1 MTPVG
6 RDEGLAAGERLAQ
19 ARFEQSAMP
28 QMMLDLDGHITD
40 VNAATCRRVGRSR
53 DQLLGVSTATLHH
66 PSDPSYGIQRG
77 ADVFSARV
85 EAGSWERVF
94 ATPDGC
100 PIPVLVHASLIRDA
114 AGEPSAIFGIIQDL
128 RVLRDAQL
136 ELDRVS
142 ARFEALLGGAG
153 DWAAIVDPDG
163 RLLYASPAVHLA
175 LGLDERGV
183 EGRIGFE
190 FLHAEDVDLA
200 KETLARVASEPGR
213 SESVIG
219 RVITASGESVWI
231 EEVLTNR
238 LDDPHIQGIVCTGR
252 DVTERVMAER
262 ALRASEERFRSIVET
277 AQEGIWAVNA
287 AGRTVFANARLAQI
301 LGVPLNHIYATAAAE
316 VLGGDSNA
324 TAERIRR
331 RAEVGPESYEL
342 EYEHPDGQLHI
353 LHVTATPLQEPQ
365 MTGGLATVMDVTE
378 MRRVEEELR
387 RRAVHDDLTG
397 LPNRTLLTD
406 RLEQALA
413 RVERDGER
421 AVAVMFIDLDHFKL
435 VNDSWGHATGDALLR
450 LVADRI
456 RTAIRPG
463 DTVARFGGDEFVVV
477 CEVVDGDEA
486 EQIARRVVG
495 SLTARFDVDD
505 QTMYAAASVGI
516 AVSPPASAG
525 ELLRFADVAMYDAKA
540 RGRGRVQMFDVAL
553 AERSAERLVLGN
565 DLRDALEHNRLAMHY
580 QPIINLSTGV
590 VVSVE
595 ALARWNHPQRG
606 LISAAQFVGI
616 AETAGMGPALD
627 RWALASGARD
637 GHILRQRLATQV
649 RVAVNVSAA
658 NLADP
663 TLERNLMSTLAALD
677 VPRDLLIL
685 EITES
690 ALMEQP
696 EQARETIRRLSER
709 GIATAIDDFGTGY
722 SSLAYLNQLPVQ
734 TLKIDRSFVA
744 GLTEDED
751 AFAIVAAIVDL
762 ARILGVR
769 TVAEGVET
777 REQLGLL
784 QRLGCWAGQGYLWAR
799 PMPLEYTIA
808 AISARPGE
816 RFDVTSDS
824 ARRAPAARRRK
835 EPVTSEHGLQLILRL
850 HRQGASLA
858 TIAAALNTDGFRTP
872 QGMRWHRASIARV
885 IRDVA
890 FPGIV
895 EEPPGSTERR

>member
-6 RDEGLAAGERLAQ
+6 RNEGVAAAERLAQ

-28 QMMLDLDGHITD
+28 QVMLDLDGHITD
-40 VNAATCRRVGRSR
+40 VNAATCRLVGRSR
-53 DQLLGVSTATLHH
+53 DALLGVSTATLHH
-66 PSDPSYGIQRG
+66 PSDPSYGTQRG

-85 EAGSWERVF
+85 EAASWERVF
-94 ATPDGC
+94 ATPEGQ
-100 PIPVLVHASLIRDA
+100 PLPVLVHASLIRDA
-114 AGEPSAIFGIIQDL
+114 AGEPSAIFAIIQDL

-163 RLLYASPAVHLA
+163 RLIYASPAVHLA

-190 FLHAEDVDLA
+190 FLHAEDVDAA
-200 KETLARVASEPGR
+200 KGTLARVASEPGR

-238 LDDPHIQGIVCTGR
+238 LHDPHIQGIVCTGR
-252 DVTERVMAER
+252 DVTERMMAER

-287 AGRTVFANARLAQI
+287 AGRTIFANARLAQI
-301 LGVPLNHIYATAAAE
+301 LGLPLNHIYATSAPD
-316 VLGGDSNA
+316 VLGHGSDM
-324 TAERIRR
+324 TERLRS

-342 EYEHPDGQLHI
+342 EYQHPDGQLHV
-353 LHVTATPLQEPQ
+353 LHVTATPLHQPHI
-365 MTGGLATVMDVTE
+365 TGSLATIMDVTE
-378 MRRVEEELR
+378 TRRVEDELR
-387 RRAVHDDLTG
+387 RRALHDDLTG

-413 RVERDGER
+413 RVQREGDC

-435 VNDSWGHATGDALLR
+435 VNDSWGHTTGDALLR
-450 LVADRI
+450 QVADRI
-456 RTAIRPG
+456 RGAVRPG

-477 CEVVDGDEA
+477 CEVADVGAA
-486 EQIARRVVG
+486 EQMARHVVG
-495 SLTARFDVDD
+495 SLTDRFEVED
-505 QTMYAAASVGI
+505 QTLYAAASVGI

-540 RGRGRVQMFDVAL
+540 RGRGRVQLFDVAL

-565 DLRDALEHNRLAMHY
+565 DLRDALEHNRLDMHY
-580 QPIINLSTGV
+580 QPIVDLSTGV

-627 RWALASGARD
+627 RWALTSGARD
-637 GHILRQRLATQV
+637 GHILRQRLASQV

-663 TLERNLMSTLAALD
+663 TLEGNLMSALAALD

-751 AFAIVAAIVDL
+751 AFAIVAAIVAL
-762 ARILGVR
+762 ARTLKGR
-769 TVAEGVET
+769 PVAEGVEP

-784 QRLGCWAGQGYLWAR
+784 QRLGCGAGQGYLWPR
-799 PMPLEYTIA
+799 PLPLDDTVA
-808 AISARPGE
+808 AIASRPAE

-858 TIAAALNTDGFRTP
+858 TVAAALNTEGFRTP
-872 QGMRWHRASIARV
+872 QGLRWHRASIARV

-890 FPGIV
+890 FPGLL
-895 EEPPGSTERR
+895 EESAGPTERA

>member
-1 MTPVG
+1 
-6 RDEGLAAGERLAQ
+6 
-19 ARFEQSAMP
+19 MP
-28 QMMLDLDGHITD
+28 QLMISLDRRITD
-40 VNAATCRRVGRSR
+40 VNDAACTLFGRSR
-53 DQLLGVSTATLHH
+53 DQLIGTSTTALHH
-66 PSDPSYGIQRG
+66 AADPSFGALRG
-77 ADVFSARV
+77 EDVYAARGGR
-85 EAGSWERVF
+85 ARGGRVCGG
-94 ATPDGC
+94 AAPQ
-100 PIPVLVHASLIRDA
+100 PLPALVHSSLIRD
-114 AGEPSAIFGIIQDL
+114 GDGQPCAIFCIVQDL
-128 RVLRDAQL
+128 RVLRDAQM

-163 RLLYASPAVHLA
+163 RLRYGSPAVHLA

-190 FLHAEDVDLA
+190 FLHPDDLDAA
-200 KETLARVASEPGR
+200 KETLARVAIEPGR
-213 SESVIG
+213 TESVIG
-219 RVITASGESVWI
+219 RVITASGQSVWI

-252 DVTERVMAER
+252 DVTERMMAER

-277 AQEGIWAVNA
+277 AQEGIWAVNQ
-287 AGRTVFANARLAQI
+287 AGRTIFANAKLAQI
-301 LGVPLNHIYATAAAE
+301 LGLPLNHIYATSSAE
-316 VLGGDSNA
+316 VLGDEGA
-324 TAERIRR
+324 RITERLRR

-342 EYEHPDGQLHI
+342 EYQHPDGQLHI
-353 LHVTATPLQEPQ
+353 LHETATPLHEPNIN
-365 MTGGLATVMDVTE
+365 GSLATIMDVTE
-378 MRRVEEELR
+378 MRHVEDELR
-387 RRAVHDDLTG
+387 RRALHDDLTG

-413 RVERDGER
+413 RVQREGDC

-435 VNDSWGHATGDALLR
+435 VNDSWGHTTGDALLR
-450 LVADRI
+450 QVADRI
-456 RTAIRPG
+456 RGVVRPG

-477 CEVVDGDEA
+477 CEVADTGEA
-486 EQIARRVVG
+486 ERIARHVVG
-495 SLTARFDVDD
+495 SLTDRFQVED
-505 QTMYAAASVGI
+505 QTLYAAASVGI

-565 DLRDALEHNRLAMHY
+565 DLRDALEQDRLDMHY
-580 QPIINLSTGV
+580 QPIVDLTTGE

-595 ALARWNHPQRG
+595 ALARWQHPERG
-606 LISAAQFVGI
+606 LVPAAQFVGI
-616 AETAGMGPALD
+616 AETAGMGPELD
-627 RWALASGARD
+627 RWALTSGCRDARV
-637 GHILRQRLATQV
+637 LRQRLASPL
-649 RVAVNVSAA
+649 RVAVNVSAT

-762 ARILGVR
+762 ARILKVR

-784 QRLGCWAGQGYLWAR
+784 QRLGRWGGQGYLWAR
-799 PMPLEYTIA
+799 PLPLDDTVA
-808 AISARPGE
+808 AIAPRPAE

-824 ARRAPAARRRK
+824 GRTAPASRRRK
-835 EPVTSEHGLQLILRL
+835 ESVTSEHGLQLILRL

-858 TIAAALNTDGFRTP
+858 TIASALNTEGFRTP
-872 QGMRWHRASIARV
+872 QGLRWHRASIARV

-890 FPGIV
+890 FPGLL

>member
-1 MTPVG
+1 
-6 RDEGLAAGERLAQ
+6 
-19 ARFEQSAMP
+19 MP
-28 QMMLDLDGHITD
+28 QLMISLDRRITD
-40 VNAATCRRVGRSR
+40 VNDAACTLFGRSR
-53 DQLLGVSTATLHH
+53 DQLIGTSTTALHH
-66 PSDPSYGIQRG
+66 AADPSFGALRG
-77 ADVFSARV
+77 EDVYAARSESA
-85 EAGSWERVF
+85 SWERVF
-94 ATPDGC
+94 AAPDGQTLKA
-100 PIPVLVHASLIRDA
+100 LVHSSLIRDGLGDPCA
-114 AGEPSAIFGIIQDL
+114 VFCILQDL
-128 RVLRDAQL
+128 RVLRDAQMK
-136 ELDRVS
+136 LDRVS

-153 DWAAIVDPDG
+153 ERAAIVDPQG

-190 FLHAEDVDLA
+190 FLHPEDLDAA
-200 KETLARVASEPGR
+200 KEALARVAAEPGR

-219 RVITASGESVWI
+219 RVITANGESVWI
-231 EEVLTNR
+231 EEVMTNR

-262 ALRASEERFRSIVET
+262 ALRTSEERFRSIVET

-287 AGRTVFANARLAQI
+287 AGRTVFANAKLAQI
-301 LGVPLNHIYATAAAE
+301 LGVPLNHIYVTAAAD
-316 VLGGDSNA
+316 VLGGDGNA

-365 MTGGLATVMDVTE
+365 LTGGLATVMDVTE

-387 RRAVHDDLTG
+387 RRAGDDDLTG

-450 LVADRI
+450 QVAERI

-477 CEVVDGDEA
+477 CEVIDRNEA

-495 SLTARFDVDD
+495 SLTDRFEVEG

-540 RGRGRVQMFDVAL
+540 RGRGRVQLFDVAL

-565 DLRDALEHNRLAMHY
+565 DLRDALEHNRLDMHY
-580 QPIINLSTGV
+580 QPIVDLSTGV

-627 RWALASGARD
+627 RWALTSGARD
-637 GHILRQRLATQV
+637 GHIFRERLASPV

-663 TLERNLMSTLAALD
+663 TLEGNLMSTLAALSI
-677 VPRDLLIL
+677 PRDLLIL

-696 EQARETIRRLSER
+696 EQARETIRRLADR
-709 GIATAIDDFGTGY
+709 GISSASDDFGTGY

-744 GLTEDED
+744 GLAEDED

-799 PMPLEYTIA
+799 PMPLEETIA
-808 AISARPGE
+808 AVASRPAE
-816 RFDVTSDS
+816 RFDVASD
-824 ARRAPAARRRK
+824 ARAAPASRRRK
-835 EPVTSEHGLQLILRL
+835 EPITSEHGLQQILRL
-850 HRQGASLA
+850 HRQGASLS
-858 TIAAALNTDGFRTP
+858 TIAAALNTEGLPTP
-872 QGMRWHRASIARV
+872 QGTRWHRASIAKV

-890 FPGIV
+890 FPGLAD
-895 EEPPGSTERR
+895 EGTSG

>member
-6 RDEGLAAGERLAQ
+6 RNEGVAAAERLAQ

-28 QMMLDLDGHITD
+28 QVMLDLDGQITD
-40 VNAATCRRVGRSR
+40 VNAATCVLVGRSR
-53 DQLLGVSTATLHH
+53 DQLLGASTATLHH
-66 PSDPSYGIQRG
+66 PSDPSYGTQRG

-85 EAGSWERVF
+85 EAASWERVF
-94 ATPDGC
+94 ATPEGQ
-100 PIPVLVHASLIRDA
+100 PLPVLVHASLIRDA
-114 AGEPSAIFGIIQDL
+114 AGEPSAIFAIIQDL
-128 RVLRDAQL
+128 RVLRDAQM

-153 DWAAIVDPDG
+153 DWAAIVYPQG

-190 FLHAEDVDLA
+190 FLHPDDLDAA
-200 KETLARVASEPGR
+200 KETLARVAIEPGR
-213 SESVIG
+213 TESVIG
-219 RVITASGESVWI
+219 RVITAKGEPVWI

-262 ALRASEERFRSIVET
+262 ALRASEERFRSILET

-287 AGRTVFANARLAQI
+287 AGRTVFANAKLAQI
-301 LGVPLNHIYATAAAE
+301 LGVPLNHIYATAAAD
-316 VLGGDSNA
+316 VLGGDGNA

-365 MTGGLATVMDVTE
+365 LTGGLATVMDVTE

-486 EQIARRVVG
+486 EQIARRGVG

-540 RGRGRVQMFDVAL
+540 RGRGRVQMFDVTL
-553 AERSAERLVLGN
+553 AERSAERLALRN
-565 DLRDALEHNRLAMHY
+565 APRDALEQGRLDMHY
-580 QPIINLSTGV
+580 QPIVDLTTGA

-595 ALARWNHPQRG
+595 ALARWQHPERG

-627 RWALASGARD
+627 RWALTSGCRDARV
-637 GHILRQRLATQV
+637 LRQRLASPL

-799 PMPLEYTIA
+799 PMPLEDTIA
-808 AISARPGE
+808 AVAARPAE
-816 RFDVTSDS
+816 RFDVASDTRAAPTS
-824 ARRAPAARRRK
+824 RRRK
-835 EPVTSEHGLQLILRL
+835 DPITSEHGLQQILRL
-850 HRQGASLA
+850 HRQGASLS
-858 TIAAALNTDGFRTP
+858 TIAAALNTEGFRTP
-872 QGMRWHRASIARV
+872 QGTRWHRASIAKV

-890 FPGIV
+890 FPGLAD
-895 EEPPGSTERR
+895 EGTSG